1 MAREVVRWLV
11 TGEAGWICDAT
22 VGSGGHAEVIL
33 EAMRPDGRLVGLD
46 QDPRALGRA
55 GAHLARFG
63 DRVILRAANFRR
75 LAEVVLP
82 IVPEGVDG
90 VLMDLGVSSEQ
101 LDEPDAGFSYRS
113 SGPLSMAMDP
123 DRRPDAADLVNGLPP
138 GELARILAEFGDV
151 RQPGR
156 VARAIVQGRP
166 YRLTSELVRVLE
178 RSGAGRPEELS
189 RVFQALRVAVNQ
201 ELDAL
206 REALAALE
214 QVVRP
219 GGRVVVIA
227 YHSGE
232 DRMVK
237 QFFAPVR
244 YGKPLPWL
252 PAEEKGPR
260 WELLVKGALKAD
272 GAEVAV
278 NSRSRSA
285 RLRAAR
291 RVV

>member
-33 EAMRPDGRLVGLD
+33 EAMRPEGRLIGLD
-46 QDPRALGRA
+46 QDPRALDRA
-55 GAHLARFG
+55 RRHLARFG
-63 DRVILRAANFRR
+63 DRVILRATNFRH
-75 LAEVVLP
+75 LAEVVP
-82 IVPEGVDG
+82 TIVPEGVDG

-101 LDEPDAGFSYRS
+101 IDEPDAGFSYRS
-113 SGPLSMAMDP
+113 PGPLSMAMDP
-123 DRRPDAADLVNGLPP
+123 DRRPNAADLVNELTVD
-138 GELARILAEFGDV
+138 ELAGILAEFGDV
-151 RQPGR
+151 RRPGR

-166 YRLTSELVRVLE
+166 YALTGDLVRVLE

-189 RVFQALRVAVNQ
+189 RIFQSLRIAVNQ

-206 REALAALE
+206 REALAGLE
-214 QVVRP
+214 RVIRP

-232 DRMVK
+232 DRTVK
-237 QFFAPVR
+237 RFFAPVR
-244 YGKPLPWL
+244 FDRPLPWL
-252 PAEEKGPR
+252 PAEEAAPR
-260 WELLVKGALKAD
+260 WEVLFRGALKP
-272 GAEVAV
+272 GEAEVAV